1 MNFRTHHGLLSSF
14 LMLYLT
20 GCAVGPDY
28 VRPPAQELADYKELQ
43 GWKTAQPRDGGL
55 PGKWWEIFADPVLN
69 ALEEQ
74 VVGANQ
80 SIAQA
85 EAQYRQAQ
93 HLVQSSQSSFLPV
106 ATLTGTV
113 SRFKA
118 ATGQSVA
125 VSGVRTLFGQAVG
138 VAWEP
143 DLWGKV
149 RRQIEANTDNA
160 QASAAT
166 LQGLILS
173 SQATLAQSYFQLRVL
188 DAQKSLLDEMVTAFE
203 KTVNITRNRYA
214 VGVAAKSD
222 VVQAETQLHAAQA
235 QAVDLG
241 VQRAR
246 LDHAIAVLMGKT
258 PSEWSVAAVPLTAK
272 IPDIPVSLPSQLLER
287 RPDIAA
293 AERKMAAANAQ
304 IGVAKAAYF
313 PSLNLAVSNGFQ
325 SSDTDTLFT
334 MARRYWALGPAG
346 VALTI
351 FDGGVKNANYQQA
364 IAAHDATVAAY
375 RQTVLS
381 GFQEVED
388 NLAALRILAEEKQVQ
403 DQAIASAEQALALT
417 INQYQAGTVSYL
429 NVMISQAAALNNR
442 QTGLQLE
449 SNRLVAAVQLVKAL
463 GGGWQDSQLPDE
475 DQADGDRKWTDY
487 LILPVD

>member
-1 MNFRTHHGLLSSF
+1 MNFRTHHGLLSSI
-14 LMLYLT
+14 LLLHIT

-28 VRPPAQELADYKELQ
+28 VRPPVQELADYKELN
-43 GWKTAQPRDGGL
+43 GWKTAQPRDTVL
-55 PGKWWEIFADPVLN
+55 PGKWWEIFKDPVLN

-74 VVGANQ
+74 VVAANQ
-80 SIAQA
+80 SIAEA

-118 ATGQSVA
+118 ASGQSVA
-125 VSGVRTLFGQAVG
+125 VSGVRNLFGQAVG

-149 RRQIEANTDNA
+149 RRQIETNTDNA

-166 LQGLILS
+166 LHGLILS

-188 DAQKSLLDEMVTAFE
+188 DAQKSLLDEMVKAFE

-214 VGVAAKSD
+214 VGVSAKSD
-222 VVQAETQLHAAQA
+222 VVQAETQLHSAQA

-246 LDHAIAVLMGKT
+246 LEHAIAVLMGKT
-258 PSEWSVAAVPLTAK
+258 PSEWSLAVAPLNVKT
-272 IPDIPVSLPSQLLER
+272 PDIPVSLPSQLLER

-375 RQTVLS
+375 RQTVLT

-388 NLAALRILAEEKQVQ
+388 NLAALRILADEKQVQ
-403 DQAIASAEQALALT
+403 DQAITSAEQALALT

-449 SNRLVAAVQLVKAL
+449 NNQLVAAVQLVKAL
-463 GGGWQDSQLPDE
+463 GGGWQDNQLPDE

-487 LILPVD
+487 LILPLE